1 MENIDFDEI
10 KQSKEKLNKLVDTT
24 INGVKSIKTTLCEQA
39 QEAARKVV
47 AELKRTMEVAK
58 TIPPKIV
65 EMSKELSDITDQITR
80 EGVKLTRNT
89 AELEANQ
96 LALQGEQMAL
106 EEVKQLKAQRDKIKH
121 IVKAKKKAHGE
132 DVDNEDQEDDKL
144 KQRLEQMKEFVQ
156 KQEEVCKSW
165 QDKVDENYKNINEQK
180 ARVKDIEKQLRILQA
195 QLTPNISLAD
205 AKAKQAQALL
215 KVQNLPIPT
224 NVVGDL
230 KDSAKGAV
238 SNVSDVVDS
247 AKSVVE
253 STQKT
258 IEQTQQEAQK
268 ELEEIEEE
276 VQEMQAIA
284 DEAKENV
291 EQIQEEQSSKMDMLK
306 AEYQQMEYGTQ
317 VLTYLITNMGI
328 QIPLPSFIG
337 TGSPNPARTIAD
349 GNVSYGL
356 LFFILSV
363 VKASAMR
370 FKALANELNYTP
382 TVEMETLTMIPILE
396 GQLKAMLALGP
407 AGATLGV

>member
-58 TIPPKIV
+58 TIPPKIA
-65 EMSKELSDITDQITR
+65 EMSKELSDITDKITR
-80 EGVKLTRNT
+80 EGAKLALNT

-96 LALQGEQMAL
+96 LVLQGEQMAL
-106 EEVKQLKAQRDKIKH
+106 EEVKQLKSQRDKVKH
-121 IVKAKKKAHGE
+121 IVKARKKAHGE
-132 DVDNEDQEDDKL
+132 DVGNEDQEDDKL

-156 KQEEVCKSW
+156 KQEEVCQSW
-165 QDKVDENYKNINEQK
+165 QDKVDENNKNINEQK
-180 ARVKDIEKQLRILQA
+180 DRVKDIEKQLRILQA
-195 QLTPNISLAD
+195 QLTPDISLAA
-205 AKAKQAQALL
+205 AKAKKAQALL
-215 KVQNLPIPT
+215 KVQNIPLD
-224 NVVGDL
+224 VVGDL
-230 KDSAKGAV
+230 KDSAKDAV
-238 SNVSDVVDS
+238 SGVGDS
-247 AKSVVE
+247 AKGVTSSATN
-253 STQKT
+253 STKN
-258 IEQTQQEAQK
+258 TQQEAQK

-396 GQLKAMLALGP
+396 GQIKAMLALGP

>member
-58 TIPPKIV
+58 TIPPKIT
-65 EMSKELSDITDQITR
+65 EMSKELSDITDKITR
-80 EGVKLTRNT
+80 EGAKLALNT

-96 LALQGEQMAL
+96 LALQSEQMAL
-106 EEVKQLKAQRDKIKH
+106 EEVKQLKAQRDKVKH
-121 IVKAKKKAHGE
+121 IVKARKKAHGE

-156 KQEEVCKSW
+156 KQEEVCQSW
-165 QDKVDENYKNINEQK
+165 QDKVDENNKNINEQK

-195 QLTPNISLAD
+195 QLTPDISLAE
-205 AKAKQAQALL
+205 AKAKKAQALL
-215 KVQNLPIPT
+215 KVQNIPLD
-224 NVVGDL
+224 VVGDL
-230 KDSAKGAV
+230 KDSAK
-238 SNVSDVVDS
+238 DVTSS
-247 AKSVVE
+247 ATN
-253 STQKT
+253 STKN
-258 IEQTQQEAQK
+258 TQQEAQT

-317 VLTYLITNMGI
+317 VLTYLITNMGV

-396 GQLKAMLALGP
+396 GQIKAMLALGP

>member
-58 TIPPKIV
+58 TIPPKIA
-65 EMSKELSDITDQITR
+65 EMSKELSDITDKITR
-80 EGVKLTRNT
+80 EGAKLALNT

-96 LALQGEQMAL
+96 LVLQGEQMAL
-106 EEVKQLKAQRDKIKH
+106 EEVKQLKSQRDKVKH
-121 IVKAKKKAHGE
+121 IVKARKKAHGE
-132 DVDNEDQEDDKL
+132 DVGNEDQEDDKL

-156 KQEEVCKSW
+156 KQEEVCQSW
-165 QDKVDENYKNINEQK
+165 QDKVDENNKNINEQK

-195 QLTPNISLAD
+195 QLTPDISLAA
-205 AKAKQAQALL
+205 AKAKKAQALL
-215 KVQNLPIPT
+215 KVQNIPLD
-224 NVVGDL
+224 VVGDL
-230 KDSAKGAV
+230 KDSAKDAV
-238 SNVSDVVDS
+238 SGVVDS
-247 AKSVVE
+247 AKGVTSSATN
-253 STQKT
+253 STKN
-258 IEQTQQEAQK
+258 TQQEAQK

-317 VLTYLITNMGI
+317 VLTYLITNMGV

-396 GQLKAMLALGP
+396 GQIKAMLALGP

>member
-39 QEAARKVV
+39 QEAARKVI

-58 TIPPKIV
+58 TIPPKID

-80 EGVKLTRNT
+80 EGTKLTLNT

-106 EEVKQLKAQRDKIKH
+106 EEVKQIKAQRDKIKH
-121 IVKAKKKAHGE
+121 IVKARKKAHGE

-195 QLTPNISLAD
+195 QLTPDISLAA
-205 AKAKQAQALL
+205 AKVKQAQALL
-215 KVQNLPIPT
+215 KVQNLPVD
-224 NVVGDL
+224 VVGDL
-230 KDSAKGAV
+230 KDNAKDTVSNVVNSAKGAI
-238 SNVSDVVDS
+238 DS
-247 AKSVVE
+247 TKN
-253 STQKT
+253 
-258 IEQTQQEAQK
+258 IQQEAQK

-276 VQEMQAIA
+276 VQEIQAIA

>member
-58 TIPPKIV
+58 TIPPKIA
-65 EMSKELSDITDQITR
+65 EMSKELSDITDKITR
-80 EGVKLTRNT
+80 EGAKLALNT

-96 LALQGEQMAL
+96 LVLQGEQMAL
-106 EEVKQLKAQRDKIKH
+106 EEVKQLKSQRDKVKH
-121 IVKAKKKAHGE
+121 IVKARKKAHGE
-132 DVDNEDQEDDKL
+132 DVGNEDQEDDKL

-156 KQEEVCKSW
+156 KQEEVCQSW
-165 QDKVDENYKNINEQK
+165 QDKVDENNKNINEQK
-180 ARVKDIEKQLRILQA
+180 DRVKDIEKQLRILQA
-195 QLTPNISLAD
+195 QLTPDISLAA
-205 AKAKQAQALL
+205 AKAKKAQALL
-215 KVQNLPIPT
+215 KVQNIPLD
-224 NVVGDL
+224 VVGDL
-230 KDSAKGAV
+230 KDSAKDAV
-238 SNVSDVVDS
+238 SGVGDS
-247 AKSVVE
+247 AKGVTSSATN
-253 STQKT
+253 STKN
-258 IEQTQQEAQK
+258 TQQEAQK

-306 AEYQQMEYGTQ
+306 AEYQLMEYGAQ

-396 GQLKAMLALGP
+396 GQIKAMLALGP